1 MALSIDSVK
10 SQMMLLWKETFH
22 DSDEYVNLVFDSYF
36 KPEYVAWHEDDGKV
50 VSALLGVP
58 YWFAAGKSR
67 LRGLYLCG
75 LATDE
80 AHRRQGIMDSLIR
93 EINSRAK
100 KDFAFT
106 FLIPANEGLTR
117 YYEDR
122 GYQNAM
128 YRVKDRYTSV
138 HDFTL
143 DNDMLLDKEDERV
156 AAIKKR
162 YCEALRI
169 HDSSSGISKDDED
182 KIITFI
188 QNQEHQQTEYVSLQ
202 HSDKD
207 LKAAILEN
215 NISGGRVYYATN
227 RDGIVTGV
235 AFIEQDGSESIIV
248 KKIYNSDRCS
258 FYLLLNAIKC
268 DFKDQ
273 SLTLYSYPENI
284 NRKELWMVNYS
295 ASKEG
300 MPVDIYSQAESV
312 YDVSLHSRAY
322 GMIRFL
328 DVREILKFLAEY
340 RHDAKF
346 SILVKEENPDSWLYC
361 KVDDGEVVCQEIT
374 DVASISV
381 ERLTH
386 ATRFSMQD
394 LERVICRRKDSS
406 SLVMEAF
413 GIPRIPINISLL
425 LD

>member
-1 MALSIDSVK
+1 MALSIDSVRT
-10 SQMMLLWKETFH
+10 QMMQLWKDTFH
-22 DSDEYVNLVFDSYF
+22 DSDRYVNLVFDSYF

-50 VSALLGVP
+50 VSALMGVP
-58 YWFAAGKSR
+58 YCFGAGKSR
-67 LRGLYLCG
+67 LHGLYLCG
-75 LATDE
+75 LATDA

-93 EINSRAK
+93 DINSRAR

-143 DNDMLLDKEDERV
+143 DNAMLLDREDGRV

-169 HDSSSGISKDDED
+169 HDSSSGIDKEYEA
-182 KIITFI
+182 KIIAFI
-188 QNQEHQQTEYVSLQ
+188 REQEQQTDYVCLQ

-207 LKAAILEN
+207 LSAAILEN
-215 NISGGRVYYATN
+215 EISGGRIYYATN
-227 RDGIVTGV
+227 RDDLVTGA
-235 AFIEQDGSESIIV
+235 AFIEHDGPESIIV

-258 FYLLLNAIKC
+258 FYLLLNAVKR
-268 DFKDQ
+268 DFKEQ
-273 SLTLYSYPENI
+273 SLILYSYPENI

-295 ASKEG
+295 GTKKG
-300 MPVDIYSQAESV
+300 MPVDIYSQAENV

-340 RHDAKF
+340 RRDAKF
-346 SILVKEENPDSWLYC
+346 SILVKDENPDSWLYC
-361 KVDDGEVVCQEIT
+361 NVRDGEAICHDIT
-374 DVASISV
+374 DAASVSV

-386 ATRFSMQD
+386 ATRFTTQD

-413 GIPRIPINISLL
+413 GIPRIPINMSLL